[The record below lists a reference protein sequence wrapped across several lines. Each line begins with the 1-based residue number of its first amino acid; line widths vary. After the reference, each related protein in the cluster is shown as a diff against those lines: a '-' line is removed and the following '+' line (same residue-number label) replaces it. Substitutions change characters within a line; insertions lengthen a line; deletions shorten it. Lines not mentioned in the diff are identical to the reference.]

1 MMISSVL
8 AGCNTDCT
16 SHWCT
21 HCQQIHCLWDCFA
34 IPLISVLFR
43 CITVHRLPSFKASH
57 LKLSSV
63 SALYLI
69 SPHIFLTLLL
79 LCFICIVE
87 SQQGLQ
93 TCWQQNY
100 HSFTLVWIF
109 DLTPKKVSDEKQKAK
124 NFQRINVFL
133 VTESVPLPSSLDSIK
148 RTSH

>member
-21 HCQQIHCLWDCFA
+21 HCQQIHCLWNCAA

-57 LKLSSV
+57 LKLVSV
-63 SALYLI
+63 SACIYLV
-69 SPHIFLTLLL
+69 HIFFLTRLL

-87 SQQGLQ
+87 SQQDLQ

-100 HSFTLVWIF
+100 HSFTLVWIW
-109 DLTPKKVSDEKQKAK
+109 DLTPEKVSDEKQKAK

-148 RTSH
+148 GTSH